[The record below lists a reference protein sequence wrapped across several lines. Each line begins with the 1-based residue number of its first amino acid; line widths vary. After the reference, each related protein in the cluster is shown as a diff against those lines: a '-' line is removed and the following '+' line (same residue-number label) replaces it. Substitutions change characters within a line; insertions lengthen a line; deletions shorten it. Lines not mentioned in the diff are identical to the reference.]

1 MAVNSMQ
8 LGFLCNNKHY
18 KNKISL
24 LNPGEDITSS
34 MELHMRTAGSVT
46 RRRRDTVMLDPH
58 NRYKR
63 QTMSNNI
70 DWGDGDDEDL
80 SVI

>member
-1 MAVNSMQ
+1 MY
-8 LGFLCNNKHY
+8 LCFNKHY

-34 MELHMRTAGSVT
+34 MELHMKTAGSVT
-46 RRRRDTVMLDPH
+46 RRRRDTVMSASH
-58 NRYKR
+58 SRYKR
-63 QTMSNNI
+63 QTTSNNI

-80 SVI
+80 SVILSFLGRI